1 MNVYKNV
8 PFLSYIYVINF
19 DILVS
24 KFAGNDLK
32 HGRFNLMRWELI
44 GDGASSG
51 TKLLIT
57 YAVDLVFK
65 DYLLV
70 RNPDL
75 SVALTGKMYLQ
86 VEGIGNAVPK
96 TTQTMSANIVTQ
108 KTGSTTEFLFI
119 DNALYST
126 QKTEELDLVH
136 LISDQPFIF
145 KVIYQVLTA
154 RSK

>member
-86 VEGIGNAVPK
+86 VEEIGNAVPK